1 MWAISLIPWY
11 PSYLKI
17 KKKKRITRFY
27 QVVEEWQIYQSGAA
41 VFIHL
46 FVTIHF
52 TSVKAIQL

>member
-1 MWAISLIPWY
+1 MGYFTNTLVPFLSENV
-11 PSYLKI
+11 
-17 KKKKRITRFY
+17 KKKKRVTRFY